1 MYLTDP
7 VTKSGEDV
15 GKLVYHSL
23 ISVKD
28 ISCTSQWEAGS
39 ITVWNAFILIIVMAR
54 EKKLIY
60 SFEMFLQDFG
70 SVS

>member
-39 ITVWNAFILIIVMAR
+39 ITVWNAFIL
-54 EKKLIY
+54 
-60 SFEMFLQDFG
+60 
-70 SVS
+70 